1 MVIVGFL
8 MFSSIIGIDFNDL
21 SEAIP
26 AYIAIIA
33 MPFCYSISEGISFG
47 TISYVAMNLLTGKAH
62 KVSPLMGVLA
72 VLFVLKYF
80 ML

>member
-1 MVIVGFL
+1 MAIPSFATAPALVIVGFL

-47 TISYVAMNLLTGKAH
+47 IVSYVVMNLLTGKR
-62 KVSPLMGVLA
+62 KKLNR
-72 VLFVLKYF
+72 
-80 ML
+80 